1 MANKSIMMSV
11 EFRSKLDSFLVALN
25 AMHAKR
31 FAEHYE
37 NLEPPVVYPE
47 EGLKYIRIVSEDGNG
62 SSRYSYAF
70 IDKSNGDVLK
80 CEGWKKPAKHARG
93 NLFSASNGME
103 AIGPNGY
110 VKYLI

>member
-25 AMHAKR
+25 AMHAK
-31 FAEHYE
+31 
-37 NLEPPVVYPE
+37 
-47 EGLKYIRIVSEDGNG
+47 
-62 SSRYSYAF
+62 
-70 IDKSNGDVLK
+70 
-80 CEGWKKPAKHARG
+80 HARG